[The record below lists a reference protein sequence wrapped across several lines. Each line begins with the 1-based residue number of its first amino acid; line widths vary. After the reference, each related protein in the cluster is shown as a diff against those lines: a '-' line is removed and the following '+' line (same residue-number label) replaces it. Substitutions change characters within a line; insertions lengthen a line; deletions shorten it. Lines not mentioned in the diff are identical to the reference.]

1 MTQNDAVKFYNCQFC
16 IYKTKR
22 RYDLKRHQNAKHKC
36 ENVENNE
43 EKNIGQNVSPCGQ
56 NVSPCGQ
63 NVSPCGQ
70 NVSPNQNICK
80 KCNKS
85 YITRKNLLIHEK
97 KCKGVDELTCPR
109 CMISFTTRQAKSKHM
124 KKDNCE
130 ARSIIYA
137 RTPNIQ
143 NIETQN
149 VTNNNIT
156 NNIKNLNHTTNN
168 YISINNYGNE
178 RLDYL
183 NYDTMLNIFKKI
195 YNIPT
200 LLTKEIHFNEEFP
213 ENNNIQYENKT
224 HALVKV
230 NDDLVLKDLN
240 LLAEELVKEKADKI
254 QKFAENNKK
263 QICTSIELEKYN
275 EIVELLFNYIILKE
289 PTEQYRKQVKNIKD
303 MITTSK
309 IKLTKYVDGS

>member
-1 MTQNDAVKFYNCQFC
+1 MTQNDAVKYYNCQFC

-36 ENVENNE
+36 EIIENNE

-156 NNIKNLNHTTNN
+156 NNIKNLNNLTVRFHN
-168 YISINNYGNE
+168 Y
-178 RLDYL
+178 
-183 NYDTMLNIFKKI
+183 
-195 YNIPT
+195 
-200 LLTKEIHFNEEFP
+200 LL
-213 ENNNIQYENKT
+213 
-224 HALVKV
+224 
-230 NDDLVLKDLN
+230 
-240 LLAEELVKEKADKI
+240 
-254 QKFAENNKK
+254 
-263 QICTSIELEKYN
+263 KYN
-275 EIVELLFNYIILKE
+275 YL
-289 PTEQYRKQVKNIKD
+289 
-303 MITTSK
+303 
-309 IKLTKYVDGS
+309 